1 MVERKHFIHYECDS
15 KGVVELTTGY
25 RTNIII
31 LITQNTLTLYDVI
44 INLIYF
50 LFEICSKTCFD
61 FFSKLKLYKK

>member
-1 MVERKHFIHYECDS
+1 MVEKKHFIHYECDS

-50 LFEICSKTCFD
+50 FI
-61 FFSKLKLYKK
+61 